1 MSTILLFK
9 KEKEKKENSFGSKNN
24 GHLNIVT
31 LVKLFIFS
39 VSLLSNV
46 KSGWMSKFQDF
57 L

>member
-9 KEKEKKENSFGSKNN
+9 KEKNKAAWDKKIMR
-24 GHLNIVT
+24 HLNIVT

>member
-9 KEKEKKENSFGSKNN
+9 KVKEKNKTALDQKIMR
-24 GHLNIVT
+24 HLDIVT

-39 VSLLSNV
+39 VSLLANV
-46 KSGWMSKFQDF
+46 KSGWMSKCQDF

>member
-9 KEKEKKENSFGSKNN
+9 KVKEKNKTALDQKIMR
-24 GHLNIVT
+24 HLDIVT
-31 LVKLFIFS
+31 SVKLFIFS
-39 VSLLSNV
+39 VSLLANV